1 LCVMSSKSI
10 FFIGVSTSE
19 TVLLRLITDHR
30 RSFTE
35 PSVSDAPY
43 MNSSSSRSG
52 PSGSRPSSGLP
63 QNAMNHNLQADLTA
77 EALARLQISNEANS
91 NPDAISS
98 ARSAVRDGVLRRQ
111 PSQTP
116 SVTSISTGPED
127 ADSRDRSRSR
137 PSSRQTER
145 YMKDQIGDKG
155 KGKGKVV
162 EHSGTTISDLPGEVL
177 ISVRPNHPVVR
188 KCLL

>member
-1 LCVMSSKSI
+1 MSGKSI
-10 FFIGVSTSE
+10 LFIGVSTSE
-19 TVLLRLITDHR
+19 IILLRLIIDHKR
-30 RSFTE
+30 PFTE
-35 PSVSDAPY
+35 PLMLDAPY
-43 MNSSSSRSG
+43 TNSSSSRSG
-52 PSGSRPSSGLP
+52 PSGSRPSSSLP
-63 QNAMNHNLQADLTA
+63 QNAMSHDLQADLTA
-77 EALARLQISNEANS
+77 EALQRLQISNEANS

-127 ADSRDRSRSR
+127 ADLGDRSRSR

-177 ISVRPNHPVVR
+177 ISVCSRVSMKR
-188 KCLL
+188 ECLL